1 MQVIRGINFF
11 FYLVLTFSL
20 SISSVKAQW
29 DHEVGLELRYFFDK
43 PQFSEQ
49 GEHAATVFYKPT
61 WSTVSGDSVFDFSA
75 VARFD
80 ENDEERS
87 LLDISELS
95 WLYTYEDWEFK
106 AGISKVFWGV
116 AETQRLVDVINQ
128 TDLAD
133 DINGESKLGQPLVN
147 VTKLTDYGIFE
158 GYLLPYFRER
168 TFPGEKGR
176 LRTEPIVNGDLSEY
190 ESDDEETHLDV
201 ALRWSNTFNI
211 FDFGVT
217 YFNGTARDPV
227 FSLSEDQQFLI
238 PTYVQIEQVGLD
250 MQATYDAWLFKLEA
264 VDRQSSEVYQSQT
277 YQAAIAGLEYTIFD
291 LALSGADLG
300 LVMEYSYDSRG
311 EESFSDDLGFVG
323 LRLALNDEQSSDL
336 FIGCTAN
343 GQLCTAEGSRR
354 LGESMK
360 VSLRANSFSGIE
372 TESALASQSQDDFL
386 QFSLS
391 YFF

>member
-1 MQVIRGINFF
+1 VQVIRGINFF